1 MQYWESNPGS
11 QALAKQNFK
20 TEVINSGING
30 ENYKKIRQTKY
41 RTMAASAWLNG

>member
-11 QALAKQNFK
+11 QALAKPNFK

-30 ENYKKIRQTKY
+30 DNYKKIRQGSNHGGQCLT
-41 RTMAASAWLNG
+41 RRII

>member
-20 TEVINSGING
+20 TEVINPGING
-30 ENYKKIRQTKY
+30 ENYKKNYARPRIEPCRPVPD
-41 RTMAASAWLNG
+41 